1 MRSRRR
7 AVVAIGASALTVGI
21 AACGSP
27 TTTATA
33 TPSPSG
39 VAAAP
44 TSSATA
50 TPSASAAASAL
61 ASALA
66 LTLAEVPMNGLTLT
80 QISDGKMN
88 NQANTDQRGFAN
100 AANTYRIEDDVL
112 VDTSTQSAT
121 ADYPQL
127 RDATK
132 SQVTKLSSSLTP
144 VGLGSQASEYIGTTS
159 AGYSDIG
166 ITFQEGNV
174 IVVLLLENAT
184 GTVDQSYAEAV
195 ARAQDQKIL
204 AAGI

>member
-21 AACGSP
+21 AACGSS
-27 TTTATA
+27 TTTAPP

-39 VAAAP
+39 VVAAP
-44 TSSATA
+44 ASSATP
-50 TPSASAAASAL
+50 TPSASAAT
-61 ASALA
+61 SALA
-66 LTLAEVPMNGLTLT
+66 LTLAEVPTNGLTLT

-100 AANTYRIEDDVL
+100 GANTYRIEDDVL

-132 SQVTKLSSSLTP
+132 SQVTKLTSSLTP
-144 VGLGSQASEYIGTTS
+144 VGLGSQANEYIGTTS

-174 IVVLLLENAT
+174 IAVLLLENAT
-184 GTVDQSYAEAV
+184 GAVDQSYAEAV